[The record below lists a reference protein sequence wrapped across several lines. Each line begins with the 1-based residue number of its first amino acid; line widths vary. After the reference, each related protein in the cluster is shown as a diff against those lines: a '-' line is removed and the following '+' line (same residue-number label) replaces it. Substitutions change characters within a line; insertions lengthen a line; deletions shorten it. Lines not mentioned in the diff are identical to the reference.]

1 MGVGGENIFW
11 LRRGEIYEIAGRQFL
26 CFGGALSVDKVHRI
40 PGLSWWAREIPSEEE
55 FACAMR
61 NARDFIA
68 TGGRIDAVLSHT
80 APWFAMKF
88 LKEYL
93 WCGKCTFD
101 KTSEYLG
108 RIFELVKP
116 ARWYFGHFHG
126 DKKFHA
132 QGCDFY
138 LCYDEILKFED

>member
-1 MGVGGENIFW
+1 MKR
-11 LRRGEIYEIAGRQFL
+11 LQIA
-26 CFGGALSVDKVHRI
+26 S
-40 PGLSWWAREIPSEEE
+40 S
-55 FACAMR
+55 
-61 NARDFIA
+61 RDLIA
-68 TGGRIDAVLSHT
+68 SGGRIDAVLSHT

-93 WCGKCTFD
+93 WCGKSTPD
-101 KTSEYLG
+101 KTSEYLE
-108 RIFELVKP
+108 RIFELVRP